1 MNIAQIIP
9 LADTWGMHGDVGWGW
24 MALMMAVMVLFWGA
38 VIFGIVWLIRSV
50 ARDGPPLS
58 EESLAGRETPV
69 QILERRFAEGA
80 VTLED
85 YRARRE
91 VLVNGSAEPNRASEE
106 KPQGGPLTQ
115 EKQDREEGPVG
126 VR

>member
-1 MNIAQIIP
+1 MNIAQIAP

-24 MALMMAVMVLFWGA
+24 MTLMMTLMVLFWAA

-50 ARDGPPLS
+50 ARGDSPPSGETL
-58 EESLAGRETPV
+58 EGRETPV

-80 VTLED
+80 LTLED

-91 VLVNGSAEPNRASEE
+91 VLVNGSAEPNRASKG
-106 KPQGGPLTQ
+106 KPQMTSYTGDARQ
-115 EKQDREEGPVG
+115 
-126 VR
+126 